1 MLVYLCWNMA
11 FLCSIRFGRN
21 FKLQGQ
27 FCLENRELLHVYI
40 LVDSGSG
47 VSTNTSPGSNTSLV
61 CSEGFYVSLEDIS
74 NGTTE
79 EVCRPECGEW
89 EEFPHSTVVALYVT
103 QTVAGV
109 TYMIGGVVVLVLSVM
124 RYKQM

>member
-1 MLVYLCWNMA
+1 M
-11 FLCSIRFGRN
+11 
-21 FKLQGQ
+21 
-27 FCLENRELLHVYI
+27 
-40 LVDSGSG
+40 
-47 VSTNTSPGSNTSLV
+47 

-89 EEFPHSTVVALYVT
+89 EEFPHSTVVAIEVT
-103 QTVAGV
+103 ETVAGV
-109 TYMIGGVVVLVLSVM
+109 ANMIGGAVVLVLSVI